1 MGLPLILFL
10 VAIVAFVV
18 TYVLVY
24 PSTVIAK
31 KLGAVDLPSERRV
44 HTHATTRMGGIAIF
58 FGIVIPLA
66 AVYLLARAN
75 IMPREL
81 VPPPSIN
88 IPGVFAGM
96 FVMFAVGCI
105 DDVFQIRARYKLVGQ
120 IIAAIIVAASGVMLA
135 DIKLLGSSDYIY
147 FGFLSW
153 PITVFWL
160 VAFANIINLID
171 GLDGLAAGVCGI
183 TYAAFFVLALMTDS
197 LATALI
203 AIVALAACLAFLRF
217 NFHPAKLFMGDCGSL
232 TLGFLLG
239 IVSLMGI
246 MKTATFTSLAVP
258 VIIAGIP
265 VLDTFSAIVRRKR
278 EHVSI
283 SVPDKGH
290 IHHSLMKSGLDQRG
304 VVLTIYGVCAVF
316 AVSGIVI
323 AGSHDAIR
331 IVVVVLDL
339 AVAAFLVWRLKL
351 FGVVLAHV
359 YEPAA
364 RKRSRGRPA
373 PTEFDDVMPPRQAA
387 PAPDEEPDSDSGD

>member
-1 MGLPLILFL
+1 MFI

-58 FGIVIPLA
+58 FGIVIPL
-66 AVYLLARAN
+66 VVVTLLCYAN
-75 IMPREL
+75 VLPREL
-81 VPPPSIN
+81 LPPRDIN
-88 IPGVFAGM
+88 EVGVFAGM
-96 FVMFAVGCI
+96 LVMFIVGCI
-105 DDVFQIRARYKLVGQ
+105 DDIFQIRARYKLIGQ
-120 IIAAIIVAASGVMLA
+120 IVAAIIVAASGVMLA
-135 DIKLLGSSDYIY
+135 DIKMFGSPEYIY

-183 TYAAFFVLALMTDS
+183 TYGAFFVLALMTDS
-197 LATALI
+197 PATALI
-203 AIVALAACLAFLRF
+203 AIVGLAACLAFLRF

-239 IVSLMGI
+239 IVSLMGV

-265 VLDTFSAIVRRKR
+265 VLDTFSAIIRRKR

-290 IHHSLMKSGLDQRG
+290 IHHSLLKSGLDQRQ

-316 AVSGIVI
+316 AVSGIVV
-323 AGSHDAIR
+323 AGSNDTVR
-331 IVVVVLDL
+331 ILVVILDL

-359 YEPAA
+359 YAPAN
-364 RKRSRGRPA
+364 RKSGRNRPVE
-373 PTEFDDVMPPRQAA
+373 TEFDGVMPPRGGVAE
-387 PAPDEEPDSDSGD
+387 DDGEELED